1 LPGDDDNTTVANL
14 SESNVLMQSMTGPS
28 TPPSSRK
35 TFSKSLSM
43 TSTTSVVSTTQIQ
56 PSNDLLTRLDCKLS
70 ISALEFILSLL
81 ASQSLLALKGV
92 SLSDRDEQF
101 KQLLRREL
109 KTELST
115 FHDLVK
121 KRIMRD
127 GKCNWS
133 RRKYGISLMK
143 NLRIVDDDDDDE
155 DEEPVRQSVAVRS
168 STASKSLRA
177 QVTRK
182 NWQQQLQTPAP
193 AAPVFNMSKVYS
205 PIGESTPLVST
216 SSAMATPPKGIL
228 KPHSSTALKRHV
240 AFEDDTMQKKTCN
253 EDEPIFFEPDDPV
266 FTGLSFVKI
275 VEEDYFHFLSN
286 LFGTICHTEN

>member
-1 LPGDDDNTTVANL
+1 
-14 SESNVLMQSMTGPS
+14 MQSMNAPT

-35 TFSKSLSM
+35 PFSKSLSM

-56 PSNDLLTRLDCKLS
+56 PSNDLLTRLDSKLC
-70 ISALEFILSLL
+70 ISALEFILTLL
-81 ASQSLLALKGV
+81 ASQSLLALKDV

-101 KQLLRREL
+101 KQLIRREL

-121 KRIMRD
+121 KRILRD

-143 NLRIVDDDDDDE
+143 NFTDDNDDNDDDDVGPSDRRSA
-155 DEEPVRQSVAVRS
+155 PSARS
-168 STASKSLRA
+168 SSDGKSLRA
-177 QVTRK
+177 QVTRR
-182 NWQQQLQTPAP
+182 NFQQHQTPVAP
-193 AAPVFNMSKVYS
+193 HFNMSKVYS
-205 PIGESTPLVST
+205 PIGESAPKDNPTAPAVGQTPLKS
-216 SSAMATPPKGIL
+216 IL

-240 AFEDDTMQKKTCN
+240 VFEEDSQYKKVCN
-253 EDEPIFFEPDDPV
+253 EDEPVFFKPEEPI

-286 LFGTICHTEN
+286 LFATICHTET